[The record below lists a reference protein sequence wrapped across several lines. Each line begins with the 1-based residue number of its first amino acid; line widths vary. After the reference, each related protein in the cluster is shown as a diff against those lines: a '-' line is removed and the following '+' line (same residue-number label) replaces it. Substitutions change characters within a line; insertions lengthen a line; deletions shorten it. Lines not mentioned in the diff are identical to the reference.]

1 VAKKKESPGKAFA
14 ANQSEDGMKRQIVWI
29 VVVALTLSGCA
40 ARQKTVT
47 NLPPGVTQ
55 TQVQNW
61 DSAVA
66 NLDKI
71 AQTVST
77 LRQAVITLNQ
87 TTVTDA
93 SGTHK
98 ILPDGSPYITTLTA
112 IGKIDQ
118 AEIDAS
124 NFLKAQPQN
133 WGVDAQT
140 KVKNEMAIIQQEIAA
155 INAQGLTGIRNAG
168 AQQQVQQLVNNLSSL
183 AALILS
189 LTT

>member
-1 VAKKKESPGKAFA
+1 
-14 ANQSEDGMKRQIVWI
+14 MKRNSIWI
-29 VVVALTLSGCA
+29 LVLILLAAIAAAFSGCA

-47 NLPPGVTQ
+47 NLPAGVTQ

-77 LRQAVITLNQ
+77 LRQAVIALNQ
-87 TTVTDA
+87 Q
-93 SGTHK
+93 K
-98 ILPDGSPYITTLTA
+98 LLPDGSTYVKILTS

-124 NFLKAQPQN
+124 AFLKAQPQN
-133 WGVDAQT
+133 WGVDTQT
-140 KVKNEMAIIQQEIAA
+140 KVKNEIAIIQQEIAA
-155 INAQGLTGIRNAG
+155 INAQQLAGIKSQS
-168 AQQQVQQLVNNLSSL
+168 AQNQVQQLVNNLSSL
-183 AALILS
+183 ATLILS
-189 LTT
+189 LTS

>member
-1 VAKKKESPGKAFA
+1 MTRKRFAIVAFLISSF
-14 ANQSEDGMKRQIVWI
+14 V
-29 VVVALTLSGCA
+29 LTGCA

-47 NLPPGVTQ
+47 NLPAGVTQ
-55 TQVQNW
+55 AQVQSW
-61 DSAVA
+61 DAAVA

-77 LRQAVITLNQ
+77 LRQAVIALNQ
-87 TTVTDA
+87 QTVTD
-93 SGTHK
+93 STGTHK
-98 ILPDGSPYITTLTA
+98 ILPDGSTYVAILTS

-124 NFLKAQPQN
+124 AYLKAQPQN

-140 KVKNEMAIIQQEIAA
+140 KVKNEIAIIQQELAA
-155 INAQGLTGIRNAG
+155 INTQQLAGIKSQSAQN
-168 AQQQVQQLVNNLSSL
+168 QVQQLINNLGGL

-189 LTT
+189 LAS

>member
-1 VAKKKESPGKAFA
+1 
-14 ANQSEDGMKRQIVWI
+14 MKRKTIWVL
-29 VVVALTLSGCA
+29 VVALTLSGCA

-47 NLPPGVTQ
+47 NLPAGVTQ
-55 TQVQNW
+55 SQAQNW

-66 NLDKI
+66 NFDKI

-77 LRQAVITLNQ
+77 LRQAVIALNQ
-87 TTVTDA
+87 QTVTDS

-98 ILPDGSPYITTLTA
+98 VLPDGATYVAILTA

-140 KVKNEMAIIQQEIAA
+140 KVKNEIAIIQQEIAA
-155 INAQGLTGIRNAG
+155 INSQGLTGIKDQNA
-168 AQQQVQQLVNNLSSL
+168 QNQVQQLVNNLSSL
-183 AALILS
+183 TAVILS
-189 LTT
+189 LAT

>member
-1 VAKKKESPGKAFA
+1 VAEKKESPGTDFA

-47 NLPPGVTQ
+47 NLPAGVTQ
-55 TQVQNW
+55 TQAQNW

-87 TTVTDA
+87 Q
-93 SGTHK
+93 K
-98 ILPDGSPYITTLTA
+98 LLPDGSTYVSILTA

-140 KVKNEMAIIQQEIAA
+140 KVKNEMAIIQQGIAT
-155 INAQGLTGIRNAG
+155 INAQGLTGIKDQNV
-168 AQQQVQQLVNNLSSL
+168 QNQVQQLVNNLSSL
-183 AALILS
+183 TAVILS
-189 LTT
+189 LAA

>member
-1 VAKKKESPGKAFA
+1 MTKTMTRKQFVFS
-14 ANQSEDGMKRQIVWI
+14 
-29 VVVALTLSGCA
+29 LSGFVLAGCA

-47 NLPPGVTQ
+47 NLPAGVTQ
-55 TQVQNW
+55 SQAQNW

-66 NLDKI
+66 NFDKI

-77 LRQAVITLNQ
+77 LRQAVIALNQ
-87 TTVTDA
+87 QTVTA

-98 ILPDGSPYITTLTA
+98 VLPDGATYVAILTA

-140 KVKNEMAIIQQEIAA
+140 KVKNEIAIIQQEIAA
-155 INAQGLTGIRNAG
+155 INSQGLTGIKDQNA
-168 AQQQVQQLVNNLSSL
+168 QNQVQQLVNNLSSL
-183 AALILS
+183 TAVILS
-189 LTT
+189 LAT

>member
-1 VAKKKESPGKAFA
+1 MTRKT
-14 ANQSEDGMKRQIVWI
+14 IWI
-29 VVVALTLSGCA
+29 LVVALTLSGCA

-47 NLPPGVTQ
+47 NLPAGVTQ
-55 TQVQNW
+55 QQAQNW

-77 LRQAVITLNQ
+77 LRQAVIALNQ
-87 TTVTDA
+87 Q
-93 SGTHK
+93 K
-98 ILPDGSPYITTLTA
+98 LLPDGSTYVAILTS

-124 NFLKAQPQN
+124 AFLKAQPQN

-140 KVKNEMAIIQQEIAA
+140 KVKNEIAIIQQEIAA
-155 INAQGLTGIRNAG
+155 INAQQLAGIKSQS
-168 AQQQVQQLVNNLSSL
+168 AQNQVQQLVNNLSSL
-183 AALILS
+183 ATLVLS
-189 LTT
+189 LTS

>member
-1 VAKKKESPGKAFA
+1 
-14 ANQSEDGMKRQIVWI
+14 MKRKTIWVL
-29 VVVALTLSGCA
+29 VAALTLSGCA

-47 NLPPGVTQ
+47 NLPAGVTQ
-55 TQVQNW
+55 SQAQNW

-77 LRQAVITLNQ
+77 LRQAVIALNQ
-87 TTVTDA
+87 QTVTDS

-98 ILPDGSPYITTLTA
+98 VLPDGSTYVAILTA

-140 KVKNEMAIIQQEIAA
+140 KVKNEIEIIQQGIAA
-155 INAQGLTGIRNAG
+155 INSQGLTGIKDQNA
-168 AQQQVQQLVNNLSSL
+168 QNQVQQLVNNLSSL
-183 AALILS
+183 TAVILS
-189 LTT
+189 LAT